1 MRLRLPLLVTL
12 ALPLLGAPVFTASTA
27 EAGRTRPADAHG
39 RVAPGAAPAIVPP
52 EGSLWDYIEDVEGAV
67 PVGEAVPAS
76 EELQAERQA
85 EARFIATLANGDAPP
100 SRFYKDPVAVLS
112 VDPLHLDE
120 IDPNDFD
127 IPIVINDDVIRW
139 MNYFTGRGRKYY
151 TRWMGRSTKYRPM
164 MYEKLEAAGLPRDL
178 VYLSMIESGYA
189 THAYSSAA
197 AVGLWQFIRPTGR
210 EWGLRVDYWVDER
223 RDPEMATDAAVQ
235 FLGHLNKKFG
245 HWYLAWA
252 AYNGGPGRVKR
263 AIDRHG
269 TKDFYTLVERNA
281 FPAETDN
288 YVPKLVAAAIIGHYP
303 ERYGFTDIEFQ
314 SPLEYDTV
322 EVGPSVSM
330 DVLAK
335 CAGVSV
341 EEFQDLNPHLLRFA
355 IPPDGKKHTL
365 RVPKGGGRTFLAALD
380 KVPPSERLSYRQH
393 RVAKGET
400 LGKIGQRYGVSVA
413 DIQRSNNITNPN
425 RIYVGMEL
433 VIPTNGAVPPSAV
446 AKTSSSG
453 AGKAL
458 TSSAGTSKAK
468 PKSRKVTHV
477 VRKGEALSSIAS
489 KYGVKTADVMRWNG
503 IKNANKVYVGQ
514 KLTIYD
520 KSTAWSTYTVRKGDN
535 LGLIATRNG
544 CSVSDLRSW
553 NNLSSS
559 KIYPGQ
565 KLKIRR

>member
-1 MRLRLPLLVTL
+1 MRTRFPLLLAL
-12 ALPLLGAPVFTASTA
+12 ALPMFGSSKAD
-27 EAGRTRPADAHG
+27 AGRNRPPDAQG

-52 EGSLWDYIEDVEGAV
+52 EGSLWDYIEDIEGAIPTGDV
-67 PVGEAVPAS
+67 VPAS
-76 EELQAERQA
+76 EELAAERQA
-85 EARFIATLANGDAPP
+85 EARFMDQLAGASAPP
-100 SRFYKDPVAVLS
+100 PRFYKDPVAVLA

-120 IDPNDFD
+120 IDPSEFD
-127 IPIVINDDVIRW
+127 IPIVVNDDVIRW
-139 MNYFTGRGRKYY
+139 MKYFTGRGRKYY
-151 TRWMGRSTKYRPM
+151 ARWLGRSSRYRPM

-197 AVGLWQFIRPTGR
+197 AAGLWQFITPTGR

-223 RDPEMATDAAVQ
+223 RDPEMATDAAVK
-235 FLGHLNKKFG
+235 FLDHLNKKFG

-252 AYNGGPGRVKR
+252 AYNGGPGRVSR
-263 AIDRHG
+263 AISRHG
-269 TKDFYTLVERNA
+269 TKDFYKLVELNA

-288 YVPKLVAAAIIGHYP
+288 YVPKLVAAAIIGHHP
-303 ERYGFTDIEFQ
+303 ERYGFTDIKYQ
-314 SPLEYDTV
+314 DRLEYDAV
-322 EVGPSVSM
+322 EVGPGVSI

-341 EEFQDLNPHLLRFA
+341 EEFQHLNPHLRRFA

-365 RVPKGGGRTFLAALD
+365 RVPKGDGRQFLAKLD
-380 KVPPSERLSYRQH
+380 KVPPAERLTYTTH
-393 RVAKGET
+393 RVRKGES
-400 LGKIGQRYGVSVA
+400 LGKIAGRYGVSVA
-413 DIQRSNNITNPN
+413 AIQRTNNIKNPN

-433 VIPTNGAVPPSAV
+433 VIPTHGTAPAAVMAKSSAS
-446 AKTSSSG
+446 KPKSKS
-453 AGKAL
+453 L
-458 TSSAGTSKAK
+458 TSSKGAAK
-468 PKSRKVTHV
+468 PKPKSKKVTHV
-477 VRKGEALSSIAS
+477 VRKGEALSTIAS

-520 KSTAWSTYTVRKGDN
+520 KSTSWSTYTVRKGDN
-535 LGLIATRNG
+535 LGLIAKRHG
-544 CSVSDLRSW
+544 CSVTDLRSW

-559 KIYPGQ
+559 RIYPGQ